1 MSMEESR
8 VALVH
13 LKAYAF
19 LCRSWKISKEWTSG
33 LLFALSLIRFA
44 DAWDEEDKNEQEEE
58 REVAEVAVTGNGLN
72 LRQSV
77 QADLLNWIQN
87 NMLL

>member
-1 MSMEESR
+1 
-8 VALVH
+8 
-13 LKAYAF
+13 
-19 LCRSWKISKEWTSG
+19 
-33 LLFALSLIRFA
+33 LFALSLIRFA
-44 DAWDEEDKNEQEEE
+44 DAWDEEDENEQEEE

-72 LRQSV
+72 LRQRV